1 MMFIVLRKI
10 IRDTLDKVLNLE
22 KVKKSYQGV
31 KLGH

>member
-1 MMFIVLRKI
+1 MFIVLRKI

-22 KVKKSYQGV
+22 KVKKSYQSV